1 MNLHNKFVIFEM
13 KILLRKLRIYANS
26 IPGGVC
32 EFANS
37 DPNSDSESANSEITQ
52 IRSDIYSAVDYVPE
66 ASGGQFRPSIKKRP
80 THTKA

>member
-1 MNLHNKFVIFEM
+1 M

-32 EFANS
+32 EFA
-37 DPNSDSESANSEITQ
+37 NSDSESANSEITQ

-80 THTKA
+80 THTKKHNVFFTK